1 MRLHRYTSGFIVLAL
16 LLSLAM
22 ACGGGDGGGDASDA
36 ATANTQSGNGASDAS
51 GSASVAA
58 VGSPAPDFAIMAF
71 ENENYT
77 KDQVINLSDLR
88 GKPVVITFW
97 YPACTPCADLI
108 ILLKD
113 AYDNRHSENVHFIA
127 IQESLGG
134 QSEWDPP
141 SNPESGQ
148 KFTTDKQLQF
158 IVAFDPE
165 SNPDAEDKR
174 GSIAKA
180 YNVQA
185 WPTTYFL
192 NKDLTVCATE
202 TYLRERTIED
212 NIEAVSAGSGTECP
226 EPR

>member
-22 ACGGGDGGGDASDA
+22 ACGGGDGGGDASEDGE
-36 ATANTQSGNGASDAS
+36 TANTQSGNGASDAS
-51 GSASVAA
+51 GSTAA
-58 VGSPAPDFAIMAF
+58 VAEAGSPAPDFAVTAF
-71 ENENYT
+71 ENANYT

-113 AYDNRHSENVHFIA
+113 AYDNTHAGNVHFIA

-134 QSEWDPP
+134 QSDWDPP
-141 SNPESGQ
+141 SNPEAGQ
-148 KFTTDKQLQF
+148 KFTTDKELQF
-158 IVAFDPE
+158 IVAFDPD
-165 SNPDAEDKR
+165 SDPDAEDKR

-192 NKDLTVCATE
+192 NKDLTICATQ

-212 NIEAVSAGSGTECP
+212 NIEAVSGTDCP